1 MRLERSWKHFLDGSS
16 SEAGEEE
23 EEEEG
28 VPDIDQRLDS
38 IRAFR
43 LGIFETPAEINL
55 WQMY

>member
-1 MRLERSWKHFLDGSS
+1 MDGSS